1 MYFYLYV
8 SIGVQ
13 YSYTTEK
20 RWWDG
25 HEQEMTVE
33 GGVMAGVGTKDKCK
47 MLAKRGVVA
56 GVEPAMEWE
65 TTAKGWIM
73 VEVGAGEHQQAS
85 QDSKESAQV

>member
-33 GGVMAGVGTKDKCK
+33 GGVMAGVSTKDKCK
-47 MLAKRGVVA
+47 M
-56 GVEPAMEWE
+56 
-65 TTAKGWIM
+65 
-73 VEVGAGEHQQAS
+73 
-85 QDSKESAQV
+85 SANSREEL

>member
-1 MYFYLYV
+1 MITLGTWIVNCIMYFYLYV

-33 GGVMAGVGTKDKCK
+33 GGVMAGVSTKGKCK
-47 MLAKRGVVA
+47 M
-56 GVEPAMEWE
+56 
-65 TTAKGWIM
+65 
-73 VEVGAGEHQQAS
+73 
-85 QDSKESAQV
+85 SANSREEL